1 VPLRSTDRLIGDK
14 CGSVFR
20 NVPATLSTF
29 RPLLAESHPPPGVAL
44 GVVLFGPIDVQ
55 ALPITQAVSIGERM
69 PASRN
74 QCAALVMAVF
84 TTLRRDPNSFSP

>member
-1 VPLRSTDRLIGDK
+1 VRINVSECAGNVVDVQALVGREPSAARGCAWGGSLRS
-14 CGSVFR
+14 
-20 NVPATLSTF
+20 
-29 RPLLAESHPPPGVAL
+29 
-44 GVVLFGPIDVQ
+44 IDVQ